1 MAQMPAY
8 RSRYGDTIT
17 DLLARRGDI
26 AAAGAL
32 RSGDIWGS
40 TVGNLGAIAG
50 QAVQGYAQVQQ
61 EKKQAEAMK
70 ARDAAIADI
79 FSSEAAN
86 DPQQLFKALI
96 HVTDPK
102 SAMAMAEG
110 AAELKKM
117 STAGDPK
124 MAMSALPGIARAFMA
139 APDSL
144 KPGLWGVVRQSV
156 ISSGIAKPEELPEQ
170 YDPETVKGYVD
181 FALGLEKP
189 EKPQGLMPVAP
200 GTRVFDPNTRQEVFA
215 APERPEKP
223 KPSLAEIEAEAAAR
237 ARGTASVRP
246 PETPAELVLNPE
258 GVVLSSYGPKHK
270 NEVRRQAME
279 RGLPVF
285 ENQAAQSK
293 GVVLAG
299 IVDDAK
305 ELAGLLEQDEV
316 RAAIG
321 PLAGRWAQ
329 LKAKAFDLPP
339 KVQRAIQLMT
349 SLSDTELRK
358 RSGAQINEKEMERLL
373 RFTTDPNKPLGHN
386 ITAVEG
392 LWSSGARD
400 YKALSGMDLGQ
411 PPVVPQIKDE
421 AEYNALPAGAVYI
434 DPNGKR
440 RRKGVQ

>member
-17 DLLARRGDI
+17 DLLSRRGDI

-61 EKKQAEAMK
+61 EKKQAEAIK

-124 MAMSALPGIARAFMA
+124 MAMSALPGIARGFMA

-144 KPGLWGVVRQSV
+144 KPRLWGVVRQSV

-223 KPSLAEIEAEAAAR
+223 AADVEGRMIRAEERREERAIAAEQRKAEASTKKAEETAKAAAKETNSQVESAFAAMDAALKEVERLSGTKALTSPLESANARQQYQAAASAFAATLSRATGDSRISDLDRKAYAGLLAYAGPGSTLLNITRPDLARKRFTEAKKFFSEAAR
-237 ARGTASVRP
+237 ARAGESVGGTDEEP
-246 PETPAELVLNPE
+246 PE
-258 GVVLSSYGPKHK
+258 
-270 NEVRRQAME
+270 
-279 RGLPVF
+279 
-285 ENQAAQSK
+285 
-293 GVVLAG
+293 
-299 IVDDAK
+299 
-305 ELAGLLEQDEV
+305 
-316 RAAIG
+316 
-321 PLAGRWAQ
+321 
-329 LKAKAFDLPP
+329 
-339 KVQRAIQLMT
+339 
-349 SLSDTELRK
+349 
-358 RSGAQINEKEMERLL
+358 
-373 RFTTDPNKPLGHN
+373 
-386 ITAVEG
+386 
-392 LWSSGARD
+392 
-400 YKALSGMDLGQ
+400 
-411 PPVVPQIKDE
+411 
-421 AEYNALPAGAVYI
+421 
-434 DPNGKR
+434 
-440 RRKGVQ
+440 